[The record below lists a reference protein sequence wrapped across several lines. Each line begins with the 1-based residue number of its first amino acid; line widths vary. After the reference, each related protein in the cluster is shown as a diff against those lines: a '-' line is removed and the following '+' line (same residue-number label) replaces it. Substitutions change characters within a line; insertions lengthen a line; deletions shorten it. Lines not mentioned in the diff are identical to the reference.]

1 MDKQDIKKEELLKR
15 IETVLIS
22 KGIDREMLGK
32 KTAEELLEE
41 ISIYHQ
47 ELEYQNQELMR
58 IRDELEISNKH
69 FQDLFDRA
77 PVGYVLTN
85 EDFSIIRVNSSFTE
99 TTGMANNLIKGK
111 PLSYFVD
118 PDSQD
123 DFYLLCRRLTAAYGN
138 GNSTLKMTRHNLEPA
153 ITKVNAKR
161 MIPVGGNLYLF
172 AFADISREQA
182 AIAELTEARRQ
193 ALEADMLKTA
203 FLNNLSHEIRTPL
216 NGILGFLD
224 FLHDPDTSPEQLEQ
238 YARIISQSS
247 SQLLDII
254 NDLVQMASLDAGQER
269 IHDKPVHITQIFS
282 QLSDKFKLRA
292 LNKNIGLQFVQPGA
306 LFPETFVTDA
316 EKLLQILSALIDNAI
331 KFTNKGQIT
340 CKAELK
346 GSIIQ
351 FLVKDTG
358 IGIPKEHHK
367 MIFEKFRQV
376 FPTRD
381 KAYGGN
387 GLGLSI
393 AKANCD
399 LLGGSIRLESE
410 MGNGSVFI
418 VSLPY
423 KVPEKTDALPPA
435 GEETAFRSKI
445 AHNKPTVAVAED
457 EWSNYML
464 LEQILKRY
472 GLNVVHYTNGKD
484 TVEGCRNNPGVR
496 LVLMDLKMPVLNG
509 YEATRLLKKDY
520 PDLPIIA
527 ITAYALSGDRER
539 AIDAGCDDYIS
550 KPVQKQKLI
559 EILNH
564 YLK

>member
-1 MDKQDIKKEELLKR
+1 M
-15 IETVLIS
+15 S
-22 KGIDREMLGK
+22 NKGIDREKLGA
-32 KTAEELLEE
+32 KTAQELLEE
-41 ISIYHQ
+41 VSIYHQ

-77 PVGYVLTN
+77 PIGYVLTN
-85 EDFSIIRVNSSFTE
+85 EDFSIIRVNSSFAE
-99 TTGMANNLIKGK
+99 STGMAGNLIKGK

-123 DFYLLCRRLTAAYGN
+123 EFYMLCRRLTAAYGH
-138 GNSTLKMTRHNLEPA
+138 GNSILKMTRNNQEPA
-153 ITKVNAKR
+153 IAKVNAKR
-161 MIPVGGNLYLF
+161 MLPVGGNLYLF

-182 AIAELTEARRQ
+182 AIAELSEARRQ

-216 NGILGFLD
+216 NGILGFMD
-224 FLHDPDTSPEQLEQ
+224 FLHDPETPPEQLEQ
-238 YARIISQSS
+238 YARIITQSS

-269 IHDKPVHITQIFS
+269 ANEQPVHLTDIFS
-282 QLSDKFKLRA
+282 HLSDRFKPKA
-292 LNKNIGLQFVQPGA
+292 KNKNIGLQFAETGTH
-306 LFPETFVTDA
+306 FPDTFNTDP
-316 EKLLQILSALIDNAI
+316 EKLYQILSALVDNAI
-331 KFTNKGQIT
+331 KFTSTGQIT
-340 CKAELK
+340 CQAELK
-346 GSIIQ
+346 GSTIQ
-351 FLVKDTG
+351 IMVRDTG

-381 KAYGGN
+381 KTYGGN

-399 LLGGSIRLESE
+399 LMGGSIRLESE
-410 MGNGSVFI
+410 MGKGSIFV
-418 VSLPY
+418 VTLPY
-423 KVPEKTDALPPA
+423 KITEKADTLSPS
-435 GEETAFRSKI
+435 GTEKAFRTKVARHS
-445 AHNKPTVAVAED
+445 PTVVVAED

-472 GLNVVHYTNGKD
+472 GLNVIHYTNGKD

-539 AIDAGCDDYIS
+539 ALDAGCDDYIS
-550 KPVQKQKLI
+550 KPVQKAKLI